1 MDAIEPNLRALAVFA
16 AAWAVCCAGA
26 ILLAGLLPLAEAPN
40 GVRSRGGTLL
50 ILADFALLV
59 AAAALAL
66 LFCFHELRWT
76 SIVISGGA
84 IFLFSPFATQDL
96 PDAFKHGTVG
106 LAVLLLLLLASLG
119 LLLNAGAGRLLPIP
133 FSNT

>member
-1 MDAIEPNLRALAVFA
+1 
-16 AAWAVCCAGA
+16 
-26 ILLAGLLPLAEAPN
+26 
-40 GVRSRGGTLL
+40 
-50 ILADFALLV
+50 
-59 AAAALAL
+59 L